1 MGKMIECHKVNPSSE
16 CDHVVRGRDEGE
28 VMRNAE
34 VHAREHGLEPTP
46 ELMAQVRSHME
57 DEPERA

>member
-1 MGKMIECHKVNPSSE
+1 MGKMIECHKLSPTSE
-16 CDHVVRGRDEGE
+16 CDHIVRGENEGE

-34 VHAREHGLEPTP
+34 MHAREHGLEPTP

-57 DEPERA
+57 DEAERD

>member
-1 MGKMIECHKVNPSSE
+1 MGKMIECHNLNPTSE
-16 CDHVVRGRDEGE
+16 CDHIVRGENEGE

-34 VHAREHGLEPTP
+34 MHAREHGLEPTP

-57 DEPERA
+57 DEAERD